1 MKRAV
6 FVIDKEINIHILMCF
21 GTLCF
26 LFFIIIIF
34 CYEAS
39 NICPLGGNKLKPFQ
53 QDKRTL
59 SGHWVMQHS
68 QASAHNLD

>member
-1 MKRAV
+1 M
-6 FVIDKEINIHILMCF
+6 HILMCF
-21 GTLCF
+21 GTL
-26 LFFIIIIF
+26 LFFGFFFF

-39 NICPLGGNKLKPFQ
+39 NICPLGNKLKPFQ

-68 QASAHNLD
+68 QASAHSRD